1 MSKIANY
8 LKHPGI
14 RKRAQELSPEESLRA
29 AAALRTAFI
38 ARFIVLREGRRSR
51 AHRAI
56 EELEWSSQTTAAE
69 LAKMI
74 RQTFI
79 ANGDKLGPVD
89 RDIRRALD
97 HAECSARYFIDQYAG
112 RSTLSFKQAL
122 LDYQRSNQLLFG
134 DAGEPVP
141 RKGGWRLMTE
151 LHQLVD
157 GAELHP
163 ELRG

>member
-14 RKRAQELSPEESLRA
+14 KKRGNELSPDDQQRVN
-29 AAALRTAFI
+29 AALRTAFI

-56 EELEWSSQTTAAE
+56 EDLEWSPLTTAAE

-97 HAECSARYFIDQYAG
+97 HAECSARYFTDQYAG
-112 RSTLSFKQAL
+112 RSTLSFKQSL

-151 LHQLVD
+151 MHQVVE
-157 GAELHP
+157 GVELQV
-163 ELRG
+163 ELRS

>member
-14 RKRAQELSPEESLRA
+14 KRRTEDLTPEESQRI

-56 EELEWSSQTTAAE
+56 EDLEWNQSTTAAE

-97 HAECSARYFIDQYAG
+97 HAECSARYFTDQYAG
-112 RSTLSFKQAL
+112 RSTLSFRQAL
-122 LDYQRSNQLLFG
+122 FDYQRSNQLLFG

-151 LHQLVD
+151 LHPMLE
-157 GAELHP
+157 GAELQA
-163 ELRG
+163 ELRS